1 MAKPVMIIDLSNDS
15 VSGLLLDPTYDK
27 TREIFCSPTRA
38 VTRVPLPFQ
47 VELNL
52 ERFLNQ
58 VVTAL
63 KTVLEAVA
71 READS
76 RPAKVICFLSA
87 PFYASQ
93 TRVVRHTAEKP
104 FRVTSTLLN
113 NLIATDLKQ
122 FIQQHPQL
130 YNEVLDDAH
139 RVIES
144 KTMQIKLNRYPTHLP
159 EGQIASEVE
168 LYHYVSIGSER
179 IIARFREVVQ
189 GFVHRAPIE
198 FHSFPFALFSI
209 CRDHFGDQRYRL
221 LIDIGAEVT
230 EVLLLAEDILWE
242 SISFPAGHN
251 GLIREL
257 AKALN
262 TVPEE
267 ALSALRIYRQGNQ
280 SQSMNGRMISGLAN
294 FQKIWTAY
302 FRQTLEALS
311 EQHLVPREI
320 MAIGDPLVTA
330 LFLDWLKQG
339 QYNEILGGNQSF
351 NTTVLTA
358 TSLAGQCGYQ
368 LGTAVNQSEHLLVG
382 SVFYDKLL
390 KVNRHG

>member
-15 VSGLLLDPTYDK
+15 VSGLLLDPAYDK
-27 TREIFCSPTRA
+27 VRKIFCSPTRV

-47 VELNL
+47 SKLNL

-63 KTVLEAVA
+63 KTVLDAITREPSCQPA
-71 READS
+71 R
-76 RPAKVICFLSA
+76 VVCFLSA

-104 FRVTSTLLN
+104 FRVTSTSLN

-130 YNEVLDDAH
+130 YNEVLADAH
-139 RVIES
+139 QVIES
-144 KTMQIKLNRYPTHLP
+144 KTMQIKLNRYPTHSP
-159 EGQIASEVE
+159 EGQTASEIE

-179 IIARFREVVQ
+179 IIARFREVIK

-209 CRDHFGDQRYRL
+209 CRDHFDDQRYRL

-257 AKALN
+257 AKILN

-267 ALSALRIYRQGNQ
+267 ALSAFRIYRRGDQG
-280 SQSMNGRMISGLAN
+280 SSMNKQMISGLAN
-294 FQKIWTAY
+294 FQKVWTTY
-302 FRQTLEALS
+302 FHQTLEALS

-330 LFLDWLKQG
+330 LFLDWLKQD

-351 NTTVLTA
+351 NTTILTA
-358 TSLAGQCGYQ
+358 SSLAGQCGYQ

-390 KVNRHG
+390 KVNHYG